1 MGLSSALAT
10 AMSGLR
16 ANQAAL
22 SIISSNVAN
31 ANTPGY
37 VTQNPNQ
44 IEVASGGFGST
55 VQTTGVNRQ
64 LDLFVQNQLRTET
77 GGSAY
82 ATQISNILGQLQS
95 VYGTPGGNGTLETA
109 LNNFT
114 TSLQSLSN
122 NPSDSSAQAVALQA
136 AQSLAAE
143 LNTTTQGIQSLRTNV
158 DQDIGNSAN
167 QANTDLSQIAQ
178 INTQLQGL
186 SPTDPQAA
194 TLMDQRDS
202 AINDLSKLVDIR
214 VVTDSSNQANI
225 FTTTGSQLVSAGFAS
240 QFNFSSAGALTP
252 TSLYNANPAKNG
264 VGTLS
269 LHLPN
274 GANIDVVANNIV
286 SSGQIAAD
294 LKLRDQTLVQAQT
307 QVDQFAATLASSLS
321 DQTTAGT
328 AVTGPPAAGFAVNT
342 SNVLPGNTVNLTYTD
357 SSNIQ
362 HQVSIVNGPSSA
374 LPLQNGPNA
383 NPLLVGA
390 DFSLG
395 MANVASQLNTALNS
409 AGLQFTGAGSTLN
422 LLGSG
427 SATVNNAS
435 AATTQSSLTSVQS
448 AASAIHRRQFALH
461 RPDHGGRLADDR
473 ARGAHL
479 REPGDSRRRV
489 ETQRLLDVA
498 ADRGRRQYALGFPV
512 LAIDLGEVQLF
523 AADRARLCCAAVQ
536 RHDHRLP
543 AAIHQPAEQ
552 RLDAGDAAAAGSKRR
567 GLDVAAEVQLD
578 RRRQYRHRDVEFDSG
593 SEYLCSQC
601 SHHVGRPKHDAK
613 PAAGSRVR
621 RPTCRSA
628 ASTTVHLCSVSP
640 CRTSTRSLPTCRRS
654 SRVA

>member
-37 VTQNPNQ
+37 VTQNANQ

-362 HQVSIVNGPSSA
+362 HQVSIVNVPSSA

-435 AATTQSSLTSVQS
+435 AATTQSSLTSGN
-448 AASAIHRRQFALH
+448 
-461 RPDHGGRLADDR
+461 P
-473 ARGAHL
+473 
-479 REPGDSRRRV
+479 
-489 ETQRLLDVA
+489 
-498 ADRGRRQYALGFPV
+498 
-512 LAIDLGEVQLF
+512 QLPLF
-523 AADRARLCCAAVQ
+523 TDGSSLYTGQ
-536 RHDHRLP
+536 
-543 AAIHQPAEQ
+543 IT
-552 RLDAGDAAAAGSKRR
+552 AAGSQMT
-567 GLDVAAEVQLD
+567 GLAGRISVNPAVLADASKLSAYSTSPPTAAADNTRSDFLFSQLT
-578 RRRQYRHRDVEFDSG
+578 S
-593 SEYLCSQC
+593 
-601 SHHVGRPKHDAK
+601 AK
-613 PAAGSRVR
+613 SNYSPQTGLG
-621 RPTCRSA
+621 SA
-628 ASTTVHLCSVSP
+628 AQQFNGTITDYLQQFISQQSNASTLATQLQQGQSVVV
-640 CRTSTRSLPTCRRS
+640 STLQQKFNSTAAVNIDTEMSNLIQVQNTYAANAHIMSVVQSMMQSLLQ
-654 SRVA
+654 AQG

>member
-37 VTQNPNQ
+37 VTQNANQ

-286 SSGQIAAD
+286 SSGQIVAD

-362 HQVSIVNGPSSA
+362 HQVSIVNVPSSA

-427 SATVNNAS
+427 SATVNSAS
-435 AATTQSSLTSVQS
+435 AATTQSSLTSGN
-448 AASAIHRRQFALH
+448 
-461 RPDHGGRLADDR
+461 P
-473 ARGAHL
+473 
-479 REPGDSRRRV
+479 
-489 ETQRLLDVA
+489 
-498 ADRGRRQYALGFPV
+498 
-512 LAIDLGEVQLF
+512 QLPLF
-523 AADRARLCCAAVQ
+523 TDGSSLYTGQ
-536 RHDHRLP
+536 
-543 AAIHQPAEQ
+543 IT
-552 RLDAGDAAAAGSKRR
+552 AAGSQMT
-567 GLDVAAEVQLD
+567 GLAGRISVNPAILADASKLSVYSTSPPTAAADNTRSDFLFSQLT
-578 RRRQYRHRDVEFDSG
+578 S
-593 SEYLCSQC
+593 
-601 SHHVGRPKHDAK
+601 AK
-613 PAAGSRVR
+613 SNYSPQTGLG
-621 RPTCRSA
+621 SA
-628 ASTTVHLCSVSP
+628 AQQFNGTITDYLQQFISQQSNA
-640 CRTSTRSLPTCRRS
+640 STRATQLQQGQSVVVSTLQQKFNSTAAVNIDTEMSNLIQVQNTYAANAHIMSVVQSMMQSLLQ
-654 SRVA
+654 AQG